1 MISLLQE
8 ENISFNNN
16 SLSTDLLRSV
26 GVPKHTQHRPQ
37 EFRWGK
43 NKRNVSVLEQEQG
56 LWKRVFICCSL
67 LCVRLYTPTDLKS
80 SVGAKIKEM
89 FCLGAR
95 TRFMKEGI
103 YFVAL
108 AVLGKWY
115 LMTSRWRHHHN
126 IWVRLPATPVSIY
139 GKWHK
144 HLRVC
149 QGTTQ
154 GNYIQKDSNVGI
166 IYYYILFIVEVKSR

>member
-1 MISLLQE
+1 MLSYRWWWE
-8 ENISFNNN
+8 ANRNIYFNKNCCCC
-16 SLSTDLLRSV
+16 SWSVYVECRWVPLSAV
-26 GVPKHTQHRPQ
+26 EV
-37 EFRWGK
+37 RWVK
-43 NKRNVSVLEQEQG
+43 NKWFCLGARARFMKEG
-56 LWKRVFICCSL
+56 ICCSL
-67 LCVRLYTPTDLKS
+67 LRVRLYTPTDLKS

-126 IWVRLPATPVSIY
+126 IWVRLPATPVSNY

-149 QGTTQ
+149 QG
-154 GNYIQKDSNVGI
+154 NYIQKDSNVGE

>member
-16 SLSTDLLRSV
+16 SLSTELLRSV

-56 LWKRVFICCSL
+56 LWTRVFICCSL
-67 LCVRLYTPTDLKS
+67 LRVRLYTPTDLNS

-115 LMTSRWRHHHN
+115 LMTSLWHHDDVITITFEFVFQQPQSAFMANGISTSVYVKAQHK
-126 IWVRLPATPVSIY
+126 ATIY
-139 GKWHK
+139 K
-144 HLRVC
+144 
-149 QGTTQ
+149 
-154 GNYIQKDSNVGI
+154 
-166 IYYYILFIVEVKSR
+166 ILIM